1 MRCHILGR
9 IRNMIGESSFVENT
23 PKTHPFP
30 PKKIFSGA
38 IYGFKITIGFVVIY
52 LVLTVETIA

>member
-1 MRCHILGR
+1 
-9 IRNMIGESSFVENT
+9 MIGESSFVENT

>member
-1 MRCHILGR
+1 MSYFRSDTKHDWR
-9 IRNMIGESSFVENT
+9 IVFCRKHAEN
-23 PKTHPFP
+23 P
-30 PKKIFSGA
+30 PLPSKIIFSGA